1 MYFQSRLSAPFWCGK
16 VEGKKLT
23 PMMSQYLRI
32 KSEHSDAIL
41 FFRMGDFYEMFFED
55 AEIASRELEIA
66 LTSRDKGQEDSVPLC
81 GVPWHS
87 SQPYISKLIR
97 KGYKVA
103 ICEQVEDP
111 KGAKG
116 LVKREVVRVLSPG
129 LIDDPETLEAKEN
142 NFLMG
147 LAQEG
152 DGFGLGFLDLS
163 TGEFKICQVANFDIV
178 LEEAIRNEP
187 KEILIPEGFRSTRW
201 HSRLRDTFKTALFN
215 YLPNSAYGFE
225 QAKALITNQLG
236 KGALTSLLKND
247 IPNAI
252 STAGAILS
260 YVTENQRIS
269 LGHIHSM
276 LPYRVGDYMILD
288 EAAKRNLELTRT
300 VMGGQKKGSLLAL
313 LDETMTSMGGRRMRT
328 WVNYPLL
335 DLRRIRDRLE
345 GVSELKEKKIE
356 RRDIRE
362 GFRQVF
368 DLERLISRISMGTAN
383 ARDLVGLK
391 KSIDCLPQ
399 IKDLIKGMGRGIL
412 AEIEGEVDALTDV
425 AQLIGRSIVDNP
437 PFGIREGGIIK
448 DGYHS
453 ELDEL
458 RSIKRD
464 GKRWI
469 AQLEAE
475 EKAKTGINFLKV
487 RFNQVF
493 GYYIEV
499 TKSNLSLV
507 PDYYIRKQTLSN
519 AERFITPQLKE
530 YESKILSAEERINR
544 LEYDLF
550 QEVRQ
555 AVSVQAHRVQR
566 TASAIATLDALI
578 ALAEVADRLN
588 YVMPIVNDG
597 DEIVII
603 DGRHPVIESLNLGE
617 RFVPNDVRLDCG
629 ENQLIIVT
637 GPNMAGKSTYLR
649 QVALIVLMAQIG
661 CYVPAREATIGIVD
675 RIFTRV
681 GAFDNLA
688 QGKSTFMI
696 EMVETANILDN
707 ATSRSLIILDE
718 IGRGT
723 STFDG
728 VSIAWAV
735 AEYIHDYPKL
745 GAKTLFATH
754 YHELTELALTKER
767 VKNYNFAVREWN
779 DEVVFL
785 RKIMEGATNRSYGI
799 QVARLAG
806 LPKQLLDRAREIL
819 KNLESSELD
828 EIGMPKIA
836 RGEGRVSQKRTT
848 QLNLFQAQEDLLKK
862 ELLTIDIE
870 HMTPIEALMK
880 LQELKGKA
888 EK

>member
-1 MYFQSRLSAPFWCGK
+1 MR
-16 VEGKKLT
+16 
-23 PMMSQYLRI
+23 QYLRI
-32 KSEHSDAIL
+32 KSEYPDAIL

-97 KGYKVA
+97 NGYKVA

-116 LVKREVVRVLSPG
+116 LVKREVVRVFSPG

-142 NFLMG
+142 NFLMS
-147 LAQEG
+147 LASG
-152 DGFGLGFLDLS
+152 SDGFGLGFLDLS

-187 KEILIPEGFRSTRW
+187 KEILIPEGFRNTRW
-201 HSRLRDTFKTALFN
+201 HTWLRDTFTMVLFN
-215 YLPNSAYGFE
+215 YLPDSAYGFE
-225 QAKALITNQLG
+225 QAKAMITSQLG
-236 KGALTSLLKND
+236 EDASTSLRNNE
-247 IPNAI
+247 IPSAV
-252 STAGAILS
+252 SAAGAILS
-260 YVTENQRIS
+260 YVTENQRIN
-269 LGHIHSM
+269 LGHIHSI

-288 EAAKRNLELTRT
+288 EATKRNLELTRT
-300 VMGGQKKGSLLAL
+300 VMGGQKKGSLLGL
-313 LDETMTSMGGRRMRT
+313 LDETMTPMGGRRLRT
-328 WVNYPLL
+328 WVNYSLL
-335 DLRRIRDRLE
+335 DLRQIRARLE

-356 RRDIRE
+356 RKELRE
-362 GFRQVF
+362 CLGQVF
-368 DLERLISRISMGTAN
+368 DLERLISRISMGSAN

-391 KSIDCLPQ
+391 RSIDSLPP
-399 IKDLIKGMGRGIL
+399 IKDLMKGMEGTIL
-412 AEIEGEVDALTDV
+412 PEIEGEIDGLTDV
-425 AQLIGRSIVDNP
+425 VQLIRRSIVDNP
-437 PFGIREGGIIK
+437 PFSLREGGMIR
-448 DGYHS
+448 DGYHPV
-453 ELDEL
+453 LDEL

-464 GKRWI
+464 GKQWV
-469 AQLEAE
+469 AHLEAE
-475 EKAKTGINFLKV
+475 EKAKTGINSLKV

-499 TKSNLSLV
+499 TKSNLSLI

-519 AERFITPQLKE
+519 AERFFTPQLKE

-555 AVSVQAHRVQR
+555 GISAQADRVQR

-578 ALAEVADRLN
+578 ALAEVADRSD
-588 YVMPIVNDG
+588 YVMPMVNEG
-597 DEIVII
+597 NEIVII
-603 DGRHPVIESLNLGE
+603 DGRHPVIENLDLGE

-661 CYVPAREATIGIVD
+661 SFVPAREATIGLVD

-707 ATSRSLIILDE
+707 ATPRSLIILDE

-735 AEYIHDYPKL
+735 AEYIHDHPKL

-754 YHELTELALTKER
+754 YHELTELAMAKER

-779 DEVVFL
+779 EEVVFL

-806 LPKQLLDRAREIL
+806 LPKQVLDRAREIL

-828 EIGMPKIA
+828 EVGMPRIA
-836 RGEGRVSQKRTT
+836 RGKGRTSSRRAT
-848 QLNLFQAQEDLLKK
+848 QLDLFGARENPLKK

-870 HMTPIEALMK
+870 NMTPIEALIRLK
-880 LQELKGKA
+880 ELKNKA
-888 EK
+888 EQ

>member
-1 MYFQSRLSAPFWCGK
+1 
-16 VEGKKLT
+16 VKKTT
-23 PMMSQYLRI
+23 PMMRQYLRI
-32 KSEHSDAIL
+32 KSQYPDAIL

-55 AEIASRELEIA
+55 AEVASRELEIA

-97 KGYKVA
+97 KGHKVA

-116 LVKREVVRVLSPG
+116 LVRREVVRVLSPG

-147 LAQEG
+147 LAQG
-152 DGFGLGFLDLS
+152 SNGFGLGFLDLS
-163 TGEFKICQVANFDIV
+163 TGEFKVCEAANFDMV

-187 KEILIPEGFRSTRW
+187 KEIVIPEGFRSARW
-201 HSRLRDTFKTALFN
+201 HNRLRDAFRAALFN
-215 YLPNSAYGFE
+215 YLPLSEYGLE
-225 QAKALITNQLG
+225 QAKTLITAQLG
-236 KGALTSLLKND
+236 QDTSTNLFDND
-247 IPNAI
+247 IPSAI
-252 STAGAILS
+252 SAAGAILS
-260 YVTENQRIS
+260 YVTENQRIN
-269 LGHIHSM
+269 LDHIHAI

-288 EAAKRNLELTRT
+288 EATKRNLELTRT
-300 VMGGQKKGSLLAL
+300 VLGGQKKGSLLGL
-313 LDETMTSMGGRRMRT
+313 LDETMTPMGGRRFRT

-335 DLRRIRDRLE
+335 DLGRIRARLE

-356 RRDIRE
+356 RRELRE
-362 GFRQVF
+362 CLRQVL
-368 DLERLISRISMGTAN
+368 DLERLISRISMGSAN
-383 ARDLVGLK
+383 ARDLIGLK
-391 KSIDCLPQ
+391 RSITSFPR
-399 IKDLIKGMGRGIL
+399 IKELMKGMQEGIL
-412 AEIEGEVDALTDV
+412 AEIEGEMDSLTDL
-425 AQLIGRSIVDNP
+425 AQLIHRSIVDNP
-437 PFGIREGGIIK
+437 PFSLREGGMIK
-448 DGYHS
+448 DGYHP

-499 TKSNLSLV
+499 TKSNLNLV
-507 PDYYIRKQTLSN
+507 PNYYIRKQTLSN

-555 AVSVQAHRVQR
+555 GISAQTHRVQR
-566 TASAIATLDALI
+566 TASVVATLDALI
-578 ALAEVADRLN
+578 SLAEVADRSD
-588 YVMPIVNDG
+588 YVMPIVNEG
-597 DEIVII
+597 GEIVII
-603 DGRHPVIESLNLGE
+603 DGRHPVIETSDLAE

-649 QVALIVLMAQIG
+649 QVALIVMMAQIG
-661 CYVPAREATIGIVD
+661 SFVPAREATIGLVD

-707 ATSRSLIILDE
+707 ATPKSLIILDE

-735 AEYIHDYPKL
+735 AEYIHDHPKL

-754 YHELTELALTKER
+754 YHELTELAMTKER
-767 VKNYNFAVREWN
+767 VRNYNFAVREWN

-785 RKIMEGATNRSYGI
+785 RKIEEGATNRSYGI

-806 LPKQLLDRAREIL
+806 LPRQVIDRAREIL

-828 EIGMPKIA
+828 EIGLPKIA
-836 RGEGRVSQKRTT
+836 KGEGRGPPT
-848 QLNLFQAQEDLLKK
+848 QLNLFQAQEDPLRK
-862 ELLTIDIE
+862 ELLIVDIE
-870 HMTPIEALMK
+870 NMTPIEALTK
-880 LQELKGKA
+880 LNELKSKA

>member
-1 MYFQSRLSAPFWCGK
+1 
-16 VEGKKLT
+16 
-23 PMMSQYLRI
+23 LRI
-32 KSEHSDAIL
+32 KSEYPDAIL

-66 LTSRDKGQEDSVPLC
+66 LTSRDRGQEGSVPLC

-147 LAQEG
+147 LAQG
-152 DGFGLGFLDLS
+152 GNGFGLGFLDLS

-201 HSRLRDTFKTALFN
+201 HNRLRDTFKTALFN
-215 YLPNSAYGFE
+215 YLPDSAYGFE
-225 QAKALITNQLG
+225 HAEALIKGQLEGDVSTNLF
-236 KGALTSLLKND
+236 KND
-247 IPNAI
+247 IPSAI
-252 STAGAILS
+252 SAAGAILS
-260 YVTENQRIS
+260 YVTENQRIN
-269 LGHIHSM
+269 LEHIHSM

-288 EAAKRNLELTRT
+288 EATKRNLELTRT
-300 VMGGQKKGSLLAL
+300 VMGWQKKGSLLGL
-313 LDETMTSMGGRRMRT
+313 LDETMTPMGGRRLRT

-335 DLRRIRDRLE
+335 DLNRIRARLE
-345 GVSELKEKKIE
+345 GVSELKQKKIE
-356 RRDIRE
+356 RRELRE
-362 GFRQVF
+362 CLRQVF
-368 DLERLISRISMGTAN
+368 DLERLISRISMGSAN
-383 ARDLVGLK
+383 ARDLVGLIR
-391 KSIDCLPQ
+391 SIDSFPR
-399 IKDLIKGMGRGIL
+399 IKDLMKEMEGGIL
-412 AEIEGEVDALTDV
+412 AEIEGEMDVLADV
-425 AQLIGRSIVDNP
+425 AQLIRRSIVDDP
-437 PFGIREGGIIK
+437 PFSLREGGMIK
-448 DGYHS
+448 DGYHP

-458 RSIKRD
+458 RSVKRD

-475 EKAKTGINFLKV
+475 EKAKTGINSLKV

-493 GYYIEV
+493 GYYVEV

-555 AVSVQAHRVQR
+555 GISAQTHRVQR

-578 ALAEVADRLN
+578 SLAEVADRLD
-588 YVMPIVNDG
+588 YVMPIVNEG

-603 DGRHPVIESLNLGE
+603 DGRHPVIETSDLGE
-617 RFVPNDVRLDCG
+617 RFVPNDVRLDGG

-649 QVALIVLMAQIG
+649 QVALIVMLAQIG
-661 CYVPAREATIGIVD
+661 SFVPTREATIGLVD

-707 ATSRSLIILDE
+707 ATPRSLIILDE

-735 AEYIHDYPKL
+735 AEYIHDHPKL

-754 YHELTELALTKER
+754 YHELTELAMTKER
-767 VKNYNFAVREWN
+767 VRNYNFAVREWN

-806 LPKQLLDRAREIL
+806 LPQQVIDRAREIL

-836 RGEGRVSQKRTT
+836 KEKGRGSPRRAA
-848 QLNLFQAQEDLLKK
+848 QLNLFQAQEDPLRK
-862 ELLTIDIE
+862 ELRIIDIE
-870 HMTPIEALMK
+870 NMTPIEALTK
-880 LQELKGKA
+880 LNELKSKA

>member
-1 MYFQSRLSAPFWCGK
+1 MKAEYP
-16 VEGKKLT
+16 
-23 PMMSQYLRI
+23 
-32 KSEHSDAIL
+32 DAIL

-55 AEIASRELEIA
+55 AEISSRELEIA
-66 LTSRDKGQEDSVPLC
+66 LTSRNKGQEDSVPLC

-111 KGAKG
+111 RDTKG
-116 LVKREVVRVLSPG
+116 LLKREVVKVLSPG
-129 LIDDPETLEAKEN
+129 LIDDPDTLEAKEN
-142 NFLMG
+142 NFLMS
-147 LAQEG
+147 LALGRE
-152 DGFGLGFLDLS
+152 GFGLGFLDLS
-163 TGEFKICQVANFDIV
+163 TGELKLCQVANFDIV
-178 LEEAIRNEP
+178 IEEAIRNEP
-187 KEILIPEGFRSTRW
+187 REMLIPESFKKTRW
-201 HSRLRDTFKTALFN
+201 HHRLRDTFTTALFN
-215 YLPNSAYGFE
+215 YLSDSMYGFE
-225 QAKALITNQLG
+225 QAKALITSQLG
-236 KGALTSLLKND
+236 EEASTSLFNND
-247 IPNAI
+247 IPKAI
-252 STAGAILS
+252 SAAGAILS
-260 YVTENQRIS
+260 YVKENQRIN

-288 EAAKRNLELTRT
+288 EATKRNLELTRT
-300 VMGGQKKGSLLAL
+300 VLGGQKKGSLLGL
-313 LDETMTSMGGRRMRT
+313 LDETVTSMGGRRLRN
-328 WVNYPLL
+328 WVSYPLL
-335 DLRRIRDRLE
+335 DLGQIRARLE
-345 GVSELKEKKIE
+345 GLSELKEKKIE
-356 RRDIRE
+356 RKELRE
-362 GFRQVF
+362 CLRKVF
-368 DLERLISRISMGTAN
+368 DLERLISRISMGSAN
-383 ARDLVGLK
+383 ARDLVGLRG
-391 KSIDCLPQ
+391 SIDCLPR
-399 IKDLIKGMGRGIL
+399 IKELMKGMEGGIL
-412 AEIEGEVDALTDV
+412 VDIGGEIDELRDV
-425 AQLIGRSIVDNP
+425 AQGIHRSIVDNP
-437 PFGIREGGIIK
+437 PFSLREGGIIR

-453 ELDEL
+453 DLDEL

-464 GKRWI
+464 GKQWV
-469 AQLEAE
+469 ANLESE
-475 EKAKTGINFLKV
+475 EKARTGINSLKV

-499 TKSNLSLV
+499 TKSNLSLI

-519 AERFITPQLKE
+519 AERFFTPQLKE

-550 QEVRQ
+550 QEVLQ
-555 AVSVQAHRVQR
+555 GTSAQAHRVQR

-578 ALAEVADRLN
+578 ALAEVADRSD
-588 YVMPIVNDG
+588 YVMPTVNEE

-603 DGRHPVIESLNLGE
+603 DGRHPVIENLDLGE

-661 CYVPAREATIGIVD
+661 SFVPAREATIGLVD

-707 ATSRSLIILDE
+707 ATPRSLIILDE

-735 AEYIHDYPKL
+735 AEYIHDHPKL

-754 YHELTELALTKER
+754 YHELTELAMTKER
-767 VKNYNFAVREWN
+767 VRNYNFAVREWN

-785 RKIMEGATNRSYGI
+785 RKLMEGATNRSYGI

-806 LPKQLLDRAREIL
+806 LPIPVLERAKEIL

-836 RGEGRVSQKRTT
+836 RGKGRESPKRAT
-848 QLNLFQAQEDLLKK
+848 QLDLFQAQENPLKK
-862 ELLTIDIE
+862 ELLTIDIQN
-870 HMTPIEALMK
+870 MTPIEALIK
-880 LQELKGKA
+880 LSELKNKA
-888 EK
+888 EQ

>member
-1 MYFQSRLSAPFWCGK
+1 
-16 VEGKKLT
+16 
-23 PMMSQYLRI
+23 MMKQYLRI
-32 KSEHSDAIL
+32 KSEYPDAIL

-66 LTSRDKGQEDSVPLC
+66 LTSRNKGREDSVPLC

-97 KGYKVA
+97 NGYKVA

-142 NFLMG
+142 NFLMSF
-147 LAQEG
+147 AMAN

-187 KEILIPEGFRSTRW
+187 KEILIPEGSKKTRW
-201 HSRLRDTFKTALFN
+201 HNRLRDTFNMALFS
-215 YLPNSAYGFE
+215 YLSDSIYSFE
-225 QAKALITNQLG
+225 QAKALIASQLG
-236 KGALTSLLKND
+236 EDASTKLFNND
-247 IPNAI
+247 IPIAI
-252 STAGAILS
+252 SATGAILS
-260 YVTENQRIS
+260 YVTENHRIN
-269 LGHIHSM
+269 LGHIHSI
-276 LPYRVGDYMILD
+276 LPYCVGDYMILD
-288 EAAKRNLELTRT
+288 VATKRNLELTRT
-300 VMGGQKKGSLLAL
+300 VMGEQKKGSLLGL
-313 LDETMTSMGGRRMRT
+313 LDETMTPMGGRRLRA

-335 DLRRIRDRLE
+335 GMPQIRARLE

-356 RRDIRE
+356 SKELRE
-362 GFRQVF
+362 CLGQVF
-368 DLERLISRISMGTAN
+368 DLERLISRISMGSAN

-391 KSIDCLPQ
+391 RSIDCLPP
-399 IKDLIKGMGRGIL
+399 IKDLMKGMEGTIL
-412 AEIEGEVDALTDV
+412 AEIGGEIDGLTDV
-425 AQLIGRSIVDNP
+425 AQLIRRSIVDNP
-437 PFGIREGGIIK
+437 PFSLREGGIIR
-448 DGYHS
+448 DGYHPV
-453 ELDEL
+453 LDEL

-464 GKRWI
+464 GKQWV
-469 AQLEAE
+469 AHLEAE
-475 EKAKTGINFLKV
+475 EKAKTGINSLKV

-499 TKSNLSLV
+499 TKSNLSLI

-519 AERFITPQLKE
+519 AERFFTPQLKE
-530 YESKILSAEERINR
+530 YESKILSAEERIKR

-555 AVSVQAHRVQR
+555 EISAQAHRVQR

-578 ALAEVADRLN
+578 ALAEVADRSD
-588 YVMPIVNDG
+588 YVMPMVNEG
-597 DEIVII
+597 DETVII
-603 DGRHPVIESLNLGE
+603 DGRHPVIESLDLGE

-629 ENQLIIVT
+629 KNQLIIVT

-661 CYVPAREATIGIVD
+661 SFVPAREATIGLVD

-707 ATSRSLIILDE
+707 ATPRSLIILDE

-735 AEYIHDYPKL
+735 AEYIHDHPKL

-754 YHELTELALTKER
+754 YHELTELAMAKEK

-779 DEVVFL
+779 EEVVFL

-806 LPKQLLDRAREIL
+806 LPKQVLDRAREIL
-819 KNLESSELD
+819 KNLENSELD
-828 EIGMPKIA
+828 EVGMPRIA
-836 RGEGRVSQKRTT
+836 RGKGRGSPRRAT
-848 QLNLFQAQEDLLKK
+848 QLDLFQARENPLKK

-870 HMTPIEALMK
+870 NMTPIEALIRLK
-880 LQELKGKA
+880 ELKNKA